1 MTFKE
6 VVMKKF
12 LLFGLAA
19 VLALI
24 TAPVQ
29 AQDSGDRIVV
39 NFSDPSRP
47 GLLRVNIINGSIS
60 VRSHS
65 GGEVIIETR
74 GSNRNRR
81 PPVTPDGLRRID
93 NGAMGLSVEE
103 ENNVMSIGTRNS
115 NDFGSLVIQVPAKT
129 NLNLKTINGGGIEV
143 DNVEG
148 EIEVNNTNGSVQL
161 NNVAG
166 SIVAHAT
173 NGRITATLREIAAN
187 KPTSFTS
194 MNSNIDVTLPAT
206 TKANLKL
213 RSDNGGTW
221 SDFEIQL
228 RSSPITTLDDQR
240 AGGGRYRIQ
249 TDRTIN
255 GTING
260 GGPDVDMRTL
270 NGNIYIRKGK

>member
-1 MTFKE
+1 M
-6 VVMKKF
+6 
-12 LLFGLAA
+12 
-19 VLALI
+19 
-24 TAPVQ
+24 
-29 AQDSGDRIVV
+29 
-39 NFSDPSRP
+39 
-47 GLLRVNIINGSIS
+47 
-60 VRSHS
+60 
-65 GGEVIIETR
+65 
-74 GSNRNRR
+74 
-81 PPVTPDGLRRID
+81 
-93 NGAMGLSVEE
+93 
-103 ENNVMSIGTRNS
+103 
-115 NDFGSLVIQVPAKT
+115 
-129 NLNLKTINGGGIEV
+129 
-143 DNVEG
+143 
-148 EIEVNNTNGSVQL
+148 
-161 NNVAG
+161 
-166 SIVAHAT
+166 
-173 NGRITATLREIAAN
+173 
-187 KPTSFTS
+187 SFTS